1 MVKDVSGRRVHCEI
15 LYGLT
20 MEKFLDDDGYPT
32 EEFLKEVREWK
43 FETNEDL
50 LKWFEFIRP
59 VWYNN
64 DPPWWEESI
73 QPHDIFPDRYDVR
86 RFNISTSGWSGNEDI
101 IRAMQAN
108 EWCWHF
114 TWVQSRRGGHY
125 IFEVKI
131 PKTSEIENG

>member
-1 MVKDVSGRRVHCEI
+1 
-15 LYGLT
+15 

-50 LKWFEFIRP
+50 LKWFQFIHP
-59 VWYNN
+59 IWYNN
-64 DPPWWEESI
+64 EPPWWEERV

-86 RFNISTSGWSGNEDI
+86 CFDISTSGWSGNEEI

-114 TWVQSRRGGHY
+114 AWVQSRRGGHY

-131 PKTSEIENG
+131 PKMSEVENGQN

>member
-1 MVKDVSGRRVHCEI
+1 
-15 LYGLT
+15 

-50 LKWFEFIRP
+50 LKWFQFIHP
-59 VWYNN
+59 IWYNN
-64 DPPWWEESI
+64 DPPWWEESVH
-73 QPHDIFPDRYDVR
+73 PHDFFPDRYDVR

-101 IRAMQAN
+101 LRAMEQN
-108 EWCWHF
+108 ETMCWDF

-131 PKTSEIENG
+131 PKTYEVENG

>member
-64 DPPWWEESI
+64 DPPWWEEST

-86 RFNISTSGWSGNEDI
+86 RFNISTSGWSGNI
-101 IRAMQAN
+101 
-108 EWCWHF
+108 
-114 TWVQSRRGGHY
+114 S
-125 IFEVKI
+125 
-131 PKTSEIENG
+131 